1 MKPLLIRIAKALLK
15 LALDETLRRGLPKIY
30 AELDAEV
37 PKALANG
44 APPKMIENQ
53 IVHAIAK
60 ASGGKVSPGAVEL
73 VTMLYDPIQAAI
85 RNK

>member
-1 MKPLLIRIAKALLK
+1 MKPFLIRIAKVLLK

-30 AELDAEV
+30 AELDAEM

-73 VTMLYDPIQAAI
+73 VTMLYDPIKAAI